1 MKYWNYRVIEFRDPD
16 GTIYRSIHEV
26 HYDENKS
33 PRAYTDRPAFVQ
45 WDVGEDPEE
54 ILRLMRDALQR
65 PVLVEGDFD
74 NKVEK

>member
-1 MKYWNYRVIEFRDPD
+1 MKFWNYRVIEFRDPD

-26 HYDENKS
+26 HYDEDNSLWGYAHS
-33 PRAYTDRPAFVQ
+33 PVFVQ

-65 PVLVEGDFD
+65 PVLVEGDFQR
-74 NKVEK
+74 